1 MTNLEDLE
9 TETTLDPA
17 IFTTATEREAK
28 VFIGT
33 HMKSIKIK
41 NNNHVSP
48 NARLAFFRQFNC
60 FDDIKLINEVN
71 SEKIEFK
78 LVRGTEVLANEAAP
92 VAITQKMNDREFKK
106 FNSSLMGRAL
116 KNYGIL
122 AISELQGVD
131 EDEPEA
137 GGSSSGGWDSGSGK
151 GNNGGG
157 DDEWG

>member
-9 TETTLDPA
+9 IETALDPT
-17 IFTTATEREAK
+17 IFITATEREAK
-28 VFIGT
+28 AFIGT

-78 LVRGTEVLANEAAP
+78 LVRGNEVLANEAAP
-92 VAITQKMNDREFKK
+92 VSITQKMNDREFKK

-131 EDEPEA
+131 EEESEA
-137 GGSSSGGWDSGSGK
+137 GSSNGGWSSGSSGKNDSEDDGWG
-151 GNNGGG
+151 
-157 DDEWG
+157 

>member
-1 MTNLEDLE
+1 MKNIRNLAILLASILTFASANAEIKSNTNKKE
-9 TETTLDPA
+9 TIKTVVESGKKSEKA
-17 IFTTATEREAK
+17 TASQLKKEEEK
-28 VFIGT
+28 MNEIL
-33 HMKSIKIK
+33 KKIK

-106 FNSSLMGRAL
+106 FNISL
-116 KNYGIL
+116 
-122 AISELQGVD
+122 SC
-131 EDEPEA
+131 
-137 GGSSSGGWDSGSGK
+137 
-151 GNNGGG
+151 
-157 DDEWG
+157 